1 MNMHARTLACTALL
15 AVAAPLA
22 MADHKEA
29 NRISAE
35 AAAALKAS
43 PSATLPPEGEG
54 RRLYLKLNCYGCH
67 GVAGAGG
74 MGPNIVRAELD
85 DVSEVLRQ
93 GEDEG
98 MRSFRTYVNTVDI
111 TNIAAYLRSIGTA
124 SEPKWRDWWVPV
136 PTK

>member
-15 AVAAPLA
+15 ALAAPLA

-43 PSATLPPEGEG
+43 PGATLPPEGEG

-67 GVAGAGG
+67 GIAGAGG
-74 MGPNIVRAELD
+74 MGPNIVHAEPG

-98 MRSFRTYVNTVDI
+98 MRSFRTYVSTVDI